1 MQPFPHR
8 DEFAAGATARKSAVQ
23 PMEYPRAQLERALMD
38 EYVRLHGYD
47 PGSVRLRPETEV
59 MTLLEAASEY
69 AADKLA
75 EFESRAHDVH
85 DIRTED

>member
-8 DEFAAGATARKSAVQ
+8 EEFAAGATARKTAGQ
-23 PMEYPRAQLERALMD
+23 PIEDPHAQLERALMD
-38 EYVRLHGYD
+38 EYIRLHCYD
-47 PGSVRLRPETEV
+47 PESVRFRPEADL

-69 AADKLA
+69 AAGKLA

-85 DIRTED
+85 DIRTKD